1 MVDSP
6 LYQAADEVLNYL
18 SGLVDENNEPVFAS
32 SGYGIWLP
40 SDLPSDSSAGNM
52 TPALRVWISNPG
64 YNVTTEQMFT
74 GERDATI
81 SIGIYHWLP
90 THNLL
95 SGTDGVVAADGV
107 TFSSASGGISDDPN
121 IKPGFFGFDGYMVA
135 VNDTSIGYIDTVV
148 SNNEVVLDTRM
159 TPGTGLNWW
168 LRQSEVNP
176 GRVMVNYA
184 DYVLRWLQR
193 KDVSGDGFVWTAK
206 LWSPKSTQIIRPD
219 LFGQLRKYNGNV
231 PIQPPWFA
239 VEIPLGADIWD
250 VPIA

>member
-1 MVDSP
+1 MIDSP
-6 LYQAADEVLNYL
+6 LYQAADEVLAYL
-18 SGLVDENNEPVFAS
+18 SQLLDENDQPVFAS

-40 SDLPSDSSAGNM
+40 SDVPSDSLAGSM
-52 TPALRVWISNPG
+52 TPALRVWVSNPA

-95 SGTDGVVAADGV
+95 SGTDGVIAADGV
-107 TFSSASGGISDDPN
+107 TFSSASGGISEDAS
-121 IKPGFFGFDGYMVA
+121 IKPGFFGFDGYA
-135 VNDTSIGYIDTVV
+135 IYINDTQVGYIDTVV
-148 SNNEVVLDTRM
+148 NNNEVVLDSPM
-159 TPGTGLNWW
+159 APATGLNWW
-168 LRQSEVNP
+168 LRQSPVNP

-184 DYVLRWLQR
+184 DYVLRRLQLV
-193 KDVSGDGFVWTAK
+193 DVTGEGFKWTPE
-206 LWSPKSTQIIRPD
+206 LWSPKSTQVIRPD

-239 VEIPLGADIWD
+239 VEIPLSADIWD
-250 VPIA
+250 EPIV